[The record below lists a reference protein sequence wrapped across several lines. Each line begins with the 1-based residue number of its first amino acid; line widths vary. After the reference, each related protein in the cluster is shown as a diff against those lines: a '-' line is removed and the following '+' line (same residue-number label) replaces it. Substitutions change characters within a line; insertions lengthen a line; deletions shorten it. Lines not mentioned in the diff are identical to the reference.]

1 MDECMPIHFN
11 AEFLQIKAHI
21 AHGWL
26 GSNRHVDNVL
36 LQEKAGH
43 LRIGGRLPVN
53 VYGGI
58 AHYAH
63 WGGVSP
69 EFGDIPTGLS
79 DFTSVLLATAGDEDT
94 PGQEQEYIL
103 GTQVGAINV
112 GSFI

>member
-1 MDECMPIHFN
+1 MDEWMPIPFT

-36 LQEKAGH
+36 LHEKAGH

-69 EFGDIPTGLS
+69 EFGDIPTRDRKSTRLNS
-79 DFTSVLLATAGDEDT
+79 SHVAISYADFCLKKKKKLLVLT
-94 PGQEQEYIL
+94 
-103 GTQVGAINV
+103 
-112 GSFI
+112 